1 MLFNNTLALIDTLPP
16 VAQHLR
22 FGDAMKRL
30 LIVILVLLCTVLAG
44 LAGAQPSLR
53 LERVEITGNERTASP
68 VVLRH
73 LALEPGDG
81 IDADILDAART
92 RLVLTG
98 YFKSV
103 DFSTQPGSA
112 RGDVVLKVAL
122 EERGNPVFETGFGY
136 NDLNGWFLTLLGVRF
151 DNTLGEDS
159 QLRFGLRLGFRMA
172 GMDGEWRKPISES
185 GRLALN
191 TKLFVYGTNQLFYQ
205 SNVTPG
211 GATSW
216 DAYKQNI
223 GRAGLEATLQYA
235 LNDAVRLEF
244 GVGAAGASPDSS
256 FSAVGDVSST
266 PSSLPDELL
275 PDTKDAT
282 ITGLVFRAFR
292 DTRNSDVYPTHGS
305 FLRATLNAN
314 GDIGERAQAF
324 TKATLD
330 ARVHLHIHE
339 GWVLSN
345 RVGGGVTS
353 RGTPYYERFL
363 LGGNYSVRGFAELSL
378 SPTGGDDAYWLVN
391 EELRWPL
398 AGSPGRPR
406 VVGLAFLD
414 AGQGIR
420 HGETLNADDIDVGA
434 GYGVR
439 VLLPWAGTLGM
450 DVGIPLTDGGTDE
463 RFRVH
468 LLLGFSF

>member
-1 MLFNNTLALIDTLPP
+1 MKRFLIICAMLCVAFTA
-16 VAQHLR
+16 VAQ
-22 FGDAMKRL
+22 
-30 LIVILVLLCTVLAG
+30 
-44 LAGAQPSLR
+44 AQPSLR
-53 LERVEITGNERTASP
+53 LERIELTGNQRTATS

-73 LALEPGDG
+73 LELNTGAA
-81 IDADILDAART
+81 IDADVLDAART
-92 RLVLTG
+92 RLIVTG

-103 DFSTQPGSA
+103 EFSTQPGTE
-112 RGDVVLKVAL
+112 RGDVILHVAV
-122 EERGNPVFETGFGY
+122 EERGSPVLETGFGY

-151 DNTLGEDS
+151 DNALGADS
-159 QLRFGLRLGFRMA
+159 QLRIGARLGFRMA
-172 GMDGEWRKPISES
+172 GVDAEWNKPISGS

-205 SNVTPG
+205 STTGPA
-211 GATSW
+211 GAPSW
-216 DAYKQNI
+216 DAYRQNI

-235 LNDAVRLEF
+235 LSDAVRLEF
-244 GVGAAGASPDSS
+244 GAAASGVDPDSS
-256 FSAVGDVSST
+256 FKAVGDVSST

-275 PDTKDAT
+275 PDTRKAS

-292 DTRNSDVYPTHGS
+292 DTRNSETYPTHGS
-305 FLRATLNAN
+305 FVRATINAN
-314 GDIGERAQAF
+314 GNIGERAQAF

-330 ARVHLHIHE
+330 ARAHVHIHD

-345 RVGGGVTS
+345 RVAGGVTS

-363 LGGNYSVRGFAELSL
+363 MGGNYSVRGFAELSL

-398 AGSPGRPR
+398 AGPAGRPR
-406 VVGLAFLD
+406 VVGLAFVD
-414 AGQGIR
+414 AGEGIR
-420 HGETLNADDIDVGA
+420 HGEALNANDIDVGA

-439 VLLPWAGTLGM
+439 VLLPWVGTLGM
-450 DVGIPLTDGGTDE
+450 DVGIPLTDGGTDD